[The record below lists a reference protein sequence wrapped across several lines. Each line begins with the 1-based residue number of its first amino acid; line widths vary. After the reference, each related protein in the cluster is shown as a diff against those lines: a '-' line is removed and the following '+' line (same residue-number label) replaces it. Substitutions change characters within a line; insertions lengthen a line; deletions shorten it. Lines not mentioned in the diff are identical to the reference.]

1 MVSRLEA
8 EIFSFFTLNDN
19 SDHRFNYIHLTNMT
33 IMLLRLFQPIQDQQ
47 LLGNLPNITIV

>member
-19 SDHRFNYIHLTNMT
+19 SDHSFNYIHLTNIT